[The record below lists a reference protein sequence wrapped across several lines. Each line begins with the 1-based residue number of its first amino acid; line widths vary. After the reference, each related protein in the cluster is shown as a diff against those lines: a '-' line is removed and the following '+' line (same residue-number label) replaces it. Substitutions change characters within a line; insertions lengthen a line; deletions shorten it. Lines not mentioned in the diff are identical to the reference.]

1 MLCSSANNHL
11 YFLILFAKIRII
23 FQKQLKNN
31 ICNISK
37 NAYDLMNEQDLFQE
51 TVTIILQK

>member
-1 MLCSSANNHL
+1 M
-11 YFLILFAKIRII
+11 ILFAKIRII